1 MIPRLGYSL
10 RFFLV
15 YFLIIGGLAWFIVS
29 KALDTLGSSVSQSAE
44 EVLVDTANL
53 LAELVGQQ
61 ARDGD
66 ISVGPL
72 RQLIP
77 AYLDRKLDARIYDVT
92 KHTPDLQVYVTN
104 AKGIVLFDS
113 SGQSEGADFSRWRDV
128 MLTLQGRYGARS
140 SPLDPDVQVAPSD
153 EKALYVAAP
162 VRQGDAIIIP
172 EHGGEATTV
181 KRGDVLSIHGQTGD
195 VGPTAR
201 TSHKGTRT
209 GHAGADQPPGIDGA
223 GGAASGLEHV
233 AQRLEA
239 VEAVARSLARQQA
252 ADGKRHPHVVHGKDR
267 RGGHGGPRPRS
278 GGRIPLSW
286 HLHRP
291 RSRP

>member
-92 KHTPDLQVYVTN
+92 KHKPDLQVYVTN

-162 VRQGDAIIIP
+162 VRQGDAIIGVVTVSKAVRSLGPFISAANRSMVNYALLVLLVSLLF
-172 EHGGEATTV
+172 GGFITWWFA
-181 KRGDVLSIHGQTGD
+181 RSIRRLVTYAED
-195 VGPTAR
+195 L
-201 TSHKGTRT
+201 
-209 GHAGADQPPGIDGA
+209 GA
-223 GGAASGLEHV
+223 GRRVRPPLLREREFSRLARSMEQMQQELIDADPQANASSGVGIPSSGL
-233 AQRLEA
+233 
-239 VEAVARSLARQQA
+239 
-252 ADGKRHPHVVHGKDR
+252 DGTI
-267 RGGHGGPRPRS
+267 S
-278 GGRIPLSW
+278 
-286 HLHRP
+286 
-291 RSRP
+291 

>member
-92 KHTPDLQVYVTN
+92 KH
-104 AKGIVLFDS
+104 
-113 SGQSEGADFSRWRDV
+113 
-128 MLTLQGRYGARS
+128 
-140 SPLDPDVQVAPSD
+140 
-153 EKALYVAAP
+153 
-162 VRQGDAIIIP
+162 
-172 EHGGEATTV
+172 
-181 KRGDVLSIHGQTGD
+181 
-195 VGPTAR
+195 
-201 TSHKGTRT
+201 
-209 GHAGADQPPGIDGA
+209 
-223 GGAASGLEHV
+223 
-233 AQRLEA
+233 
-239 VEAVARSLARQQA
+239 
-252 ADGKRHPHVVHGKDR
+252 
-267 RGGHGGPRPRS
+267 
-278 GGRIPLSW
+278 
-286 HLHRP
+286 
-291 RSRP
+291 